1 MKTKRATIITATIF
15 LLTLL
20 AAIIIPINTPAKAT
34 PSPSSEPKDVRTC
47 KGKIYKKNSW
57 DMETGFKQD
66 KEYPTIVT
74 TTNLLLNE
82 AQIVGGTK
90 PEKYNPNEYSPHLQ
104 EPNLTISYSPDK
116 NYALVQGDKMYLK
129 YVGEQALRKLNGK
142 GKNNELPGK
151 VTLRWKK
158 AAIEYDTGEELD
170 IELTIDSLNLTAVMP
185 EKVLNDF
192 RYGYSDNEIIILR
205 NVIDEQ
211 GNTIRGRT
219 YNPTLGK
226 VNPKKDDYKRKI
238 GTSDT
243 YGYKMLTDEDWDRYG
258 EYRQVRDILKEY
270 GKGIST
276 LFSKTEINI
285 NRGGNTNSLK
295 MDDYR
300 CEGRDYSDNYKDGD
314 GVEQIYKNCSIPLS
328 SHSNQTFKFIKQ
340 DGKESNGNIL
350 VDYFS
355 ELNEGQ
361 GYKFEEYKNHWII
374 RKPNFEREDE
384 GQSHVK
390 TLDERDFVY
399 PNLSSGGG
407 RGLEPDFWHYKS
419 FTSGIKKWGEEYS
432 FWFNADWE
440 KMDRKF
446 RDLYFSYLW
455 SEEVPW
461 SLDWPNDKTRKPTE
475 FWVTG
480 KEKTGIANLCT
491 GSGSK
496 IEVGNN
502 GYMPILY
509 QPKGEWGFL
518 VNFDKPELGIE
529 KTAKIDGKIY
539 GDKDINGNKKASF
552 IPNNSETEFLY
563 KVINTGKAPIYNI
576 KVDDNRQVQ
585 VECPKKFLVPYE
597 SMTCKG
603 KQTIHIDTK

>member
-1 MKTKRATIITATIF
+1 
-15 LLTLL
+15 
-20 AAIIIPINTPAKAT
+20 
-34 PSPSSEPKDVRTC
+34 
-47 KGKIYKKNSW
+47 
-57 DMETGFKQD
+57 METGFKQD

-74 TTNLLLNE
+74 TTNLLLNDAE
-82 AQIVGGTK
+82 IVGGTI
-90 PEKYNPNEYSPHLQ
+90 PERYEPRESWYNET
-104 EPNLTISYSPDK
+104 NLTISYSPDK

-129 YVGEQALRKLNGK
+129 YVGEQALRNLNGK

-170 IELTIDSLNLTAVMP
+170 IELTIDSLNLKAAIP
-185 EKVLNDF
+185 EKVLSEF

-399 PNLSSGGG
+399 PNLSSGEG
-407 RGLEPDFWHYKS
+407 RGLEPEFWHYRS
-419 FTSGIKKWGEEYS
+419 FTYGIKKWGEEHS

-529 KTAKIDGKIY
+529 KTAKI
-539 GDKDINGNKKASF
+539 NGHTQGTGERVSNDPKNSKAQ
-552 IPNNSETEFLY
+552 FLY
-563 KVINTGKAPIYNI
+563 KVINSGKAPIYNI
-576 KVDDNRQVQ
+576 KVDDDKGVK
-585 VECPKKFLVPYE
+585 VECPKKNLIPYE
-597 SMTCKG
+597 SMVCSG
-603 KQTIHIDTK
+603 NGTIFPAQK